1 MIRGLYTAASGMLAG
16 QRRQEVLT
24 NNLNNAHTVGY
35 KSDEQALRSF
45 PEMLILRMRE
55 LQGVEVSNTSVPT
68 SRGAVPIGPLSGGV
82 YTHEIIPQ
90 FTAGPITYTNNPF
103 DVAIAQDLKHDDGR
117 VANLFFSVRTANGDT
132 LYTRDGRWMTNAE
145 GQLATY
151 SGDLVLDQNGNP
163 IEVDGRELQIQAD
176 GFITLTNPDDPADVD
191 FVQLGLVMVEN
202 PSSLLVKAENG
213 YFRTVDGQA
222 LAPIDPADPAMEG
235 WHFTVAQGAI
245 EESNVDVTKV
255 MTQMVESFRYYE
267 ANQRVLQATDRT
279 LEKAVTEIG
288 RV

>member
-55 LQGVEVSNTSVPT
+55 LQGVEVDNTSVPT

-132 LYTRDGRWMTNAE
+132 LYTRDGRWMTNAA

-222 LAPIDPADPAMEG
+222 LEPIDPADPAMEG